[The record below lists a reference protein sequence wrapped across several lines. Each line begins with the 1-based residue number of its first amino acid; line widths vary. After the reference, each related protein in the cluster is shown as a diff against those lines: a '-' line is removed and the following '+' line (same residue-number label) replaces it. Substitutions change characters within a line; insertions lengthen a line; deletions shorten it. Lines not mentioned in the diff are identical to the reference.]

1 MSRANHAVT
10 VNESAFTQLSAQVQ
24 QLREMF
30 VEIVRQSLYGQSTS
44 GTCLYAASVGARIL
58 NKFSPARVTVRGGD
72 GAGDGGICVSGVW
85 HGHYW
90 MEAMID
96 GERYVVDITGDQF
109 GLPPVQIREIES
121 SRGDYVPG
129 CQATV
134 DVHVEELLR
143 GLAGGAAANS

>member
-10 VNESAFTQLSAQVQ
+10 VEESAFTQLSAQVQ
-24 QLREMF
+24 QFREMF
-30 VEIVRQSLYGQSTS
+30 VEIVRLSLYGQSTS

-90 MEAMID
+90 MEAVID
-96 GERYVVDITGDQF
+96 DERYVVDVTGDQF
-109 GLPPVQIREIES
+109 GLPPVQILKIES
-121 SRGDYVPG
+121 SRTDYVPG

-134 DVHVEELLR
+134 ESHVE
-143 GLAGGAAANS
+143 GLFGQLSGGSGDCC